1 MDMVSMD
8 VDKLFYYDT
17 RAEVNIQD
25 PILGLMNNCVFFG
38 VIAYIIFGIFIS
50 GQGYLDFEQARG
62 AIATH
67 VRGDAVANSIGKPG
81 KRYFTAEEIT
91 YPGLENGN
99 VFVATRQ
106 KVMRQQRG
114 ICEDFQ
120 MPCSSDN
127 DCTRSKNGTCT
138 GKGFCYEPAWCAVE
152 EVPEIYELQVG
163 DLFIWVKSAI
173 QFVRL
178 ARDKVYS
185 TEDNHPDPKRGF
197 NLFSVRDLL
206 TLCKPVPVRFEEIS
220 ELGAAIEVQF
230 IWNCNVDKEECEPEV
245 SARRVDV
252 LFDPKN
258 IGYTFN
264 YAEEIDENQRMLNE
278 MHGVRFFLR
287 THGNARKFS
296 MTISVM
302 KLATS
307 ITLLSLAPIFTDL
320 LMLNVLGKRG
330 KYKARKYEVSPDFSE
345 HMEKIEALK
354 KRKEDEKRDPE
365 EEERKTR
372 EEEEDWQKR
381 LNEEF

>member
-1 MDMVSMD
+1 MDFD

-25 PILGLMNNCVFFG
+25 SILGLTNSCIQIG

-50 GQGYLDFEQARG
+50 GQGFLDFEQARG

-81 KRYFTAEEIT
+81 VRYFTAEEIT

-114 ICEDFQ
+114 ACEDLQ
-120 MPCSSDN
+120 MACTSDN

-138 GKGFCYEPAWCAVE
+138 DNGFCHEPSWCPIDLT
-152 EVPEIYELQVG
+152 PEIYELQVG

-185 TEDNHPDPKRGF
+185 TEENQPDPKRGF

-230 IWNCNVDKEECEPEV
+230 IWNCNVDRKECEPEI

-252 LFDPKN
+252 QFDPKN

-264 YAEEIDENQRMLNE
+264 YAEQIDENQRMLNE
-278 MHGVRFFLR
+278 VHGVRFFLR

-320 LMLNVLGKRG
+320 LMLNVLANKK
-330 KYKARKYEVSPDFSE
+330 KYMARKYEVSPDFSE
-345 HMEKIEALK
+345 HMEKIQALQEKKKAEA
-354 KRKEDEKRDPE
+354 RNPEADEQEARD
-365 EEERKTR
+365 R
-372 EEEEDWQKR
+372 EEEWQRR
-381 LNEEF
+381 LNEEM